1 MATPTYDL
9 IDSVTFG
16 ASTSV
21 TFSSI
26 PSSYR
31 DLILVGDGE
40 GDSSTAFIV
49 IRYNSDTG
57 SNYNRVRMYGNGS
70 TTSSQAASNQAGVY
84 GTVFENGSMS
94 NFIHQILD
102 YSATD
107 KHKPSLTRTNR
118 TGSSVE
124 AQASRWAD
132 TSAITSVTIE
142 VYAGT
147 PTSTSSVYLYG
158 VAA

>member
-1 MATPTYDL
+1 MANYDL
-9 IDSVTFG
+9 LDSVTFG

-26 PSSYR
+26 DQSYR
-31 DLILVGDGE
+31 DLILVAEGE
-40 GDSSTAFIV
+40 GAGSGAFIV

-57 SNYNRVRMYGNGS
+57 SNYNRVRMYGTGS
-70 TTSSQAASNQAGVY
+70 TTSSQAVANQAGIY
-84 GTVFENGSMS
+84 GAVFENGNVSS
-94 NFIHQILD
+94 FSHQILD

-107 KHKPSLTRTNR
+107 KHKPSLMRANR
-118 TGSSVE
+118 TGTSVE
-124 AQASRWAD
+124 AQASRWAN

-142 VYAGT
+142 VYSGT
-147 PTSTSSVYLYG
+147 PTSNSNVYLYG